1 MIFGILFACI
11 FISILCKGI
20 SMKTQENM
28 DAYAILESDEFNLL
42 LDAVELMA
50 KAQGNLLSLQRSV
63 EELKVMMDDS
73 TDSQDD
79 LSINDNIVIYD
90 TLEDVQNLVDNL
102 VDDFY
107 IGKM

>member
-1 MIFGILFACI
+1 
-11 FISILCKGI
+11 
-20 SMKTQENM
+20 MKTQENM
-28 DAYAILESDEFNLL
+28 DAYAVLESDEFNLL

-107 IGKM
+107 ISKM

>member
-1 MIFGILFACI
+1 
-11 FISILCKGI
+11 
-20 SMKTQENM
+20 MKTQENM

-63 EELKVMMDDS
+63 EELKVMMDETS
-73 TDSQDD
+73 TTQDD
-79 LSINDNIVIYD
+79 LSLNDNVVIYD

-102 VDDFY
+102 VDDFSM
-107 IGKM
+107 GKM